1 MAEKTLT
8 YNKKL
13 VIKWKKEHRV
23 LLTHAKEIIS
33 IFKENKDTLLKEEL
47 ENFYTLATEHLVSE
61 DLEFFKLSMLEDSLD
76 QELTINIEDFI
87 ETFEETKYALMQFLT
102 KYTLPNAVYD
112 KEFIKTFQKLATAL
126 KDRMS
131 YEERNLYKVLES
143 K

>member
-1 MAEKTLT
+1 
-8 YNKKL
+8 
-13 VIKWKKEHRV
+13 
-23 LLTHAKEIIS
+23 
-33 IFKENKDTLLKEEL
+33 
-47 ENFYTLATEHLVSE
+47 
-61 DLEFFKLSMLEDSLD
+61 MLEDSLD

-112 KEFIKTFQKLATAL
+112 KKFINTFKELAIAL